1 MSNQQKKMK
10 KYCNAVERRL
20 NLPLSVKARV
30 MSDFTSSVQERRDA
44 GQTDEEIYAELGAPK
59 EVAALL
65 NEQMKEFA
73 YRKSPWRYIFL
84 TLAILCA
91 LWLAWYLGLTMFAQ
105 LLANEAAS
113 IGIIG
118 GADGPTAIFIT
129 TKHGFDWD
137 ILLAGMLMVG
147 GILGFLRLRKCK
159 PKK

>member
-30 MSDFTSSVQERRDA
+30 MSDFTSSIQERRDA

-84 TLAILCA
+84 ALAILCA

-137 ILLAGMLMVG
+137 ILLVAMLMVG

>member
-1 MSNQQKKMK
+1 MEKAIKT
-10 KYCNAVERRL
+10 YLNAVRRRL
-20 NLPLSVKARV
+20 NLPKDIKNRCISDLQTTIQAR
-30 MSDFTSSVQERRDA
+30 MENGESW
-44 GQTDEEIYAELGAPK
+44 EEIQSSLGTPK
-59 EVAALL
+59 EVTAELS
-65 NEQMKEFA
+65 EQMKEYI

-84 TLAILCA
+84 ALAILCA

-137 ILLAGMLMVG
+137 ILLVTMLMVG
-147 GILGFLRLRKCK
+147 GIWGFLRLRKCK
-159 PKK
+159 PKQ

>member
-84 TLAILCA
+84 ALAILCA

-137 ILLAGMLMVG
+137 ILLVAMLMVG